1 MQTPSK
7 VEYRFGPFSLNPGE
21 KVLLRQG
28 KPVALTAKAFE
39 ILMLLVQNP
48 GRSLAKEEMLR
59 EVWPDSFVDES
70 NLAQHIFQLRKILEE
85 APGGRAYIETI
96 PRYGYR
102 FTQQVQQSPTPSGET
117 PATAPDAFASVGR
130 MDETATKP

>member
-1 MQTPSK
+1 MQPPSQ

-28 KPVALTAKAFE
+28 RAVALTAKAFE
-39 ILMLLVQNP
+39 ILMMLVQNP

-59 EVWPDSFVDES
+59 QVWPDSFVDES

-102 FTQQVQQSPTPSGET
+102 FTQQVQQSPAPSDEIPATPSV
-117 PATAPDAFASVGR
+117 AFASSSRASSVI
-130 MDETATKP
+130 

>member
-1 MQTPSK
+1 MQTPSE

-59 EVWPDSFVDES
+59 GRLDVPEYAAVLRRGAFRSAFHQPGPQNGPAAGEWPVDFS
-70 NLAQHIFQLRKILEE
+70 NTR
-85 APGGRAYIETI
+85 
-96 PRYGYR
+96 
-102 FTQQVQQSPTPSGET
+102 
-117 PATAPDAFASVGR
+117 
-130 MDETATKP
+130 